1 MKLRLLP
8 HPILTP
14 VLALIWLLLVNSL
27 SPGQILLGLILGW
40 AIPVF
45 TLRFWPERVRI
56 HKPLTLMRFLAV
68 VMYDILIANLAVAA
82 LILGGPK
89 HVKPAFV
96 RVPLALRTDLGISL
110 LANTVSLTPG
120 TVSAWLSPDRS
131 HLIVHG
137 LKVKDPDAL
146 IAEIKRRY
154 EAPIKEVFEPC

>member
-1 MKLRLLP
+1 MKHPLLP

-27 SPGQILLGLILGW
+27 SPGHILLGLLLGW
-40 AIPVF
+40 AIPIF
-45 TLRFWPERVRI
+45 TLRFWPEQVRL
-56 HKPLTLMRFLAV
+56 HKPLTLLRFLGLV
-68 VMYDILIANLAVAA
+68 IYDIFVANLAVAG
-82 LILGGPK
+82 LILAGPK

-96 RVPLALRTDLGISL
+96 HVPLALRTDLAISL

-131 HLIVHG
+131 HLVVHG
-137 LKVKDPDAL
+137 LKVRDPDAL

-154 EAPIKEVFEPC
+154 EAPIKEVFEP